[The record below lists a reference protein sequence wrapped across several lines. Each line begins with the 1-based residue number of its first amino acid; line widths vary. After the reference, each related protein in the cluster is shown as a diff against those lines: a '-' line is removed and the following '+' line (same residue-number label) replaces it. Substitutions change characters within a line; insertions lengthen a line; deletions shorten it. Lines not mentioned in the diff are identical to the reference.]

1 MSELQKAQ
9 LIFLDSIE
17 RNQAEVARALQS
29 QPEAIRELVLA
40 STADL
45 RQALLAVV
53 EAIGK
58 IPQPPRAE
66 PLMPI
71 LDALAA
77 VGNVIIMQTNKL
89 MSEMDKQAGRLIPQ
103 PVAPKK
109 WRFNIDRN
117 FQTGRI
123 QEVTAEVIE

>member
-66 PLMPI
+66 PLMPV
-71 LDALAA
+71 LEALGA
-77 VGNVIIMQTNKL
+77 VGNVIIVQTNKL
-89 MSEMDKQAGRLIPQ
+89 MSELDKQAGRLIPQ
-103 PVAPKK
+103 APKK

-117 FQTGRI
+117 YQTGRI

>member
-29 QPEAIRELVLA
+29 QPEAIRELVA
-40 STADL
+40 SSTADL

-53 EAIGK
+53 AAIGK

-66 PLMPI
+66 PLMPV
-71 LDALAA
+71 LEALAA

-89 MSEMDKQAGRLIPQ
+89 MAEMDKQAGRLIPQ

-109 WRFNIDRN
+109 WKFEIDRN
-117 FQTGRI
+117 FKTGKI
-123 QEVTAEVIE
+123 QEVIAKQIT